1 MPPRSPIRAGEINN
15 DIDQRKYGIKDIIK
29 IKESTVKYKVQ
40 HAALELVF
48 IQIISLQASE
58 LSRSYHDA
66 SKSFHIQ
73 KLSIQVVE
81 FSRATQ
87 VRL

>member
-15 DIDQRKYGIKDIIK
+15 DIDQRKYKIKDIIK
-29 IKESTVKYKVQ
+29 IKESTVNYKVQ
-40 HAALELVF
+40 YAALELVF

-58 LSRSYHDA
+58 LSRAYHDA
-66 SKSFHIQ
+66 LKSFHIQ
-73 KLSIQVVE
+73 KLSIQAVE
-81 FSRATQ
+81 LSRATQ